1 MSRSAVAE
9 PNDSPGGPPG
19 LGSEGSDSARSTA
32 TARSAALSASA
43 CPIGTSCESALVD
56 IRIEPR
62 PERPWQVLADDA
74 EATDQRG
81 EGSYGVLTGN
91 WGHLVQKKWTEHRNK
106 DLLSGPYHIL
116 ALQEADA
123 ELHKTLTGEA
133 SISEQA
139 AEQSREDRQGRPY
152 IAVLGELAPGETTLL
167 CAVRTSLF
175 SRIGVLLF
183 ERIVEP

>member
-32 TARSAALSASA
+32 TAVTALSAALSASA
-43 CPIGTSCESALVD
+43 CPIGTSCD
-56 IRIEPR
+56 IKIVEPL
-62 PERPWQVLADDA
+62 PEAPWQVLADDA
-74 EATDQRG
+74 DATDQRG

-91 WGHLVQKKWTEHRNK
+91 WGHLVQKKKTEHRNK
-106 DLLSGPYHIL
+106 DLLRGPYHIL

-139 AEQSREDRQGRPY
+139 ANNRGG
-152 IAVLGELAPGETTLL
+152 IARNVA
-167 CAVRTSLF
+167 TSPF
-175 SRIGVLLF
+175 
-183 ERIVEP
+183 